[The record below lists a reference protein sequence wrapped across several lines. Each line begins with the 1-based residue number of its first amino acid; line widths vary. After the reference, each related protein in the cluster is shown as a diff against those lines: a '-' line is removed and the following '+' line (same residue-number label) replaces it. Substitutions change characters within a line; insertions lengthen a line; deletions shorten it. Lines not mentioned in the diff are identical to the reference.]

1 MSAVRALQNSP
12 TLDSGAVEAIKR
24 RMRREAG
31 QGTSKSL
38 AAQRRMLNRRL
49 YESYA
54 TNPGRMCVFR
64 EDVLRRLKSENADAR
79 FAALRRINERD
90 ALLEIVMDEEEGCIS
105 SGFPRDLKGAA
116 AEKLRGMAAEKDII
130 AWIVL
135 ENHAK
140 TIDERKDA
148 FEKVVR
154 LIGDNCDWRRQVNFG
169 TNERALLEVVKWCE
183 KHRKLMDPPA
193 EDSEQRQVKPA
204 IKVGAQQELR
214 ELCEEH
220 PKPVGPAELSEKF
233 RLFFGAVKIVY
244 GWQLQCVRDL

>member
-1 MSAVRALQNSP
+1 MSGEKSLQKSL
-12 TLDSGAVEAIKR
+12 TLNSGAVEAMRR
-24 RMRREAG
+24 RMRREAR
-31 QGTSKSL
+31 QTEKESL
-38 AAQRRMLNRRL
+38 AAQRRMLSRRL
-49 YESYA
+49 YEDYA

-79 FAALRRINERD
+79 LAALRRINERD
-90 ALLEIVMDEEEGCIS
+90 ALLEIVMDEKEGCIS

-154 LIGDNCDWRRQVNFG
+154 LIGDNCDWRRQVNFAM
-169 TNERALLEVVKWCE
+169 NERALLEMVKWCE
-183 KHRKLMDPPA
+183 KHRNLMDRPA
-193 EDSEQRQVKPA
+193 ENNQPRPVKPA
-204 IKVGAQQELR
+204 VNVGEQGVLRLFEKRQEQKS
-214 ELCEEH
+214 
-220 PKPVGPAELSEKF
+220 PPADISEKF
-233 RLFFGAVKIVY
+233 WPFFDAVKLVH